1 MTASACSPSRS
12 SPGEFVRQLVHDP
25 TDQLVIE
32 AVVNI
37 ARGLGTR
44 TVAEFV
50 GDDETVALLRRRGV
64 DFGQGYHLGM
74 PVPIGDLLPAEA
86 C

>member
-1 MTASACSPSRS
+1 M
-12 SPGEFVRQLVHDP
+12 HDP

-32 AVVNI
+32 VVVNI

-50 GDDETVALLRRRGV
+50 GDDETVALLRALGV
-64 DFGQGYHLGM
+64 DFAQGYHVGR
-74 PVPIGDLLPAEA
+74 PFSVALLDAAAPAHA
-86 C
+86 RR